1 MRVSYR
7 LRQGL
12 QDLLAFRHPI
22 DMDHVQ
28 QVLTPAQTALFTRMT
43 HAEQLHSL
51 NVLRTILK
59 QAENTP
65 HDLQVAALLHD
76 VGKSLHPLNVAERS
90 LAVVVYRLSP
100 LVEARLSEAQ
110 RLSRWRAPFV
120 VRRYHPRWGAEMLR
134 TAGGSERAVWLVE
147 HHADP
152 LHQWQDHP
160 HALLLARLQAADEA
174 N

>member
-12 QDLLAFRHPI
+12 QDLFAFCHSI
-22 DMDHVQ
+22 DMDQVQ
-28 QVLTPAQTALFTRMT
+28 RVLTPAQVSLFTRMT

-51 NVLRTILK
+51 NVLRTVLE

-76 VGKSLHPLNVAERS
+76 VGKSRCPLNVAERS
-90 LAVVVYRLSP
+90 LAVVLHYLSP
-100 LVEARLSEAQ
+100 SVEARLSKAQ
-110 RLSRWRAPFV
+110 HLNRWCAPFV
-120 VRRYHPRWGAEMLR
+120 VRRQHPRWSAEMLR
-134 TAGGSERAVWLVE
+134 AVGTNDRAVWLVE

-152 LHQWQDHP
+152 LAQWRDHP
-160 HALLLARLQAADEA
+160 FAPLLARLQAADDA